1 MTRRPPITCASTVI
15 GDTEVLQ
22 EPHSSPPA
30 SHHIDHNAHVLVR
43 EGSFESE
50 DGFPEVTEDGHER
63 MSPSALIAHRYRLS
77 TQKESLR
84 MQISTTA
91 YQISSERPVADTWS
105 RSVTFEDEVEDK
117 DRKLKQRL
125 EESSIVRHILC
136 NIPPTIIDHT
146 EQSVDILEDNARHS
160 VLEHFRRTPHTIVL
174 DSFRPT
180 SYPHIVIT
188 PPPDTW
194 ENSAY
199 NNRINPQNIASLS
212 VPPLYLT
219 TCRTATYEEW
229 KFNAPWPKIVLQ
241 GLAQHLWRLIGFYV
255 VMLTYICEYID
266 NIRKSRVDPKTM
278 VPQKVFSPSAF
289 QEYVNHTND
298 ERNHPMTK
306 AAMDVTHRLL
316 LRLEAIKASSI
327 ATEWRSRYDDPQ
339 FLASVDRRFSW
350 QWNDPADPIFHHLG
364 PRPVNVTVIH
374 STFPCSAPHIVIHG
388 TEPNDPWT
396 LWGNSTG
403 VQDCAYGNALVVIST
418 KTKGVPLAY
427 INTPGDETDSYSSIL
442 ASPDHDEFG
451 VSEDGSSFCSNTSG
465 PGTPTEL
472 QRVGSGFFSEAID
485 EDLVKCRYESYSAY
499 ISGLHNDIAIN
510 TAEDDPN
517 SLYTPSHTSSGKF
530 YIADDDDEDE
540 DEGPPEYDEWYISIA
555 NRTGLTEQTG
565 TDLST

>member
-1 MTRRPPITCASTVI
+1 
-15 GDTEVLQ
+15 
-22 EPHSSPPA
+22 
-30 SHHIDHNAHVLVR
+30 
-43 EGSFESE
+43 
-50 DGFPEVTEDGHER
+50 

-146 EQSVDILEDNARHS
+146 EQSVDILEDNARHAS
-160 VLEHFRRTPHTIVL
+160 N
-174 DSFRPT
+174 
-180 SYPHIVIT
+180 YP
-188 PPPDTW
+188 
-194 ENSAY
+194 AL
-199 NNRINPQNIASLS
+199 SL
-212 VPPLYLT
+212 VHLIILGF
-219 TCRTATYEEW
+219 AGI
-229 KFNAPWPKIVLQ
+229 FNAPWPKIVLQ